1 MKRRTLLQ
9 VLTSVAAAW
18 PLSRLTLWA
27 QPRELDPASIEMLR
41 ELGATLLPASLGEA
55 KVNATVDRFVTWT
68 KEYSEG
74 VPLEHGY
81 GHPRLM
87 RSGPSPVSK
96 YVTQLASLR
105 ARAQAQGK
113 PFAQLDLE
121 WRRAAIEE
129 AFAEAGVKV
138 LPERPNGQH
147 IASDLAAFYFRSS
160 EATDECYRA
169 LIGRQTCR
177 PIALTTKRPQPLR
190 P

>member
-18 PLSRLTLWA
+18 PLSRLTLGA

-41 ELGATLLPASLGEA
+41 ELGATVLPASLGEA
-55 KVNATVDRFVTWT
+55 RVNAIVDRFVTWT
-68 KEYSEG
+68 REYREG

-81 GHPRLM
+81 GHPRLV
-87 RSGPSPVSK
+87 RSGPSPVPK
-96 YVTQLASLR
+96 YVTQHASMR

-121 WRRAAIEE
+121 WRRAEIEE
-129 AFAEAGVKV
+129 GLAAAGVREM
-138 LPERPNGQH
+138 PGRPNGQH

-160 EATDECYRA
+160 EAADECYRA

-177 PIALTTKRPQPLR
+177 LIAVTTKRPQPLR
-190 P
+190 Q